1 MNFQECI
8 LQFPIHTYI
17 CTAPIKTKIL
27 IRKKKIC
34 KDRVKLRQCSC
45 IGKLEQSQAFH
56 KTSCDKRQLFTGVS
70 HRAPDAEAWPQHMSF
85 VTWINYKRQTMNAQ
99 QQHKSYSIFITKQLL
114 RICIKTGDKTITT
127 RLQSFASSGLTY
139 SRHDVSNSCT

>member
-1 MNFQECI
+1 M
-8 LQFPIHTYI
+8 HTAVSNTHIYLHSSNKNND
-17 CTAPIKTKIL
+17 THQ
-27 IRKKKIC
+27 KKKMC

-45 IGKLEQSQAFH
+45 IRKLEQSQAFH

-99 QQHKSYSIFITKQLL
+99 QQHKRYSIFITKQLL
-114 RICIKTGDKTITT
+114 RICIKTGDKTTT
-127 RLQSFASSGLTY
+127 RLKSFASSGLT
-139 SRHDVSNSCT
+139 